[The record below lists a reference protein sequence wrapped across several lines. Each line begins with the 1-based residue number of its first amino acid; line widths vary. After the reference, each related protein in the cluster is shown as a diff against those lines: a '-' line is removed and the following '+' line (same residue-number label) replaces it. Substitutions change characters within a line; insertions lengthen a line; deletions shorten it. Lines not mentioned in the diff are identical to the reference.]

1 MLVEQ
6 LLDLPQRRQTTDRI
20 DAAPQLRTD
29 LAAGHPFGNASA
41 RLVQENLER
50 YQSDA
55 AKTPHDIELTTIKR
69 VERILDRHNALIAGI
84 ITSSRKRTVQGV
96 KFKVKQPKDLR

>member
-29 LAAGHPFGNASA
+29 LTAGHPFRNASA

-55 AKTPHDIELTTIKR
+55 AKTPHDIELTTIKG

-84 ITSSRKRTVQGV
+84 ITSSLRRTKQAVT
-96 KFKVKQPKDLR
+96 FKIKPIKELR

>member
-1 MLVEQ
+1 VLVEQ
-6 LLDLPQRRQTTDRI
+6 LLDLPQRRHTADRI
-20 DAAPQLRTD
+20 NAAPQLRTD
-29 LAAGHPFGNASA
+29 LTAGHPFRNASA

-55 AKTPHDIELTTIKR
+55 TKTPHDIELTTIKR

-84 ITSSRKRTVQGV
+84 ITSSRRRAEHPVI
-96 KFKVKQPKDLR
+96 FKIKQ

>member
-6 LLDLPQRRQTTDRI
+6 LLDLPQGRQTADRI
-20 DAAPQLRTD
+20 NAAPQLRTD
-29 LAAGHPFGNASA
+29 LTAGHPFGNARA

-84 ITSSRKRTVQGV
+84 ITSSRRRTVHV
-96 KFKVKQPKDLR
+96 IKFNLKR